1 MKKYLIALAIFLFM
15 SNLIFAKEFT
25 LIGTV
30 IDNANSKPLPSATV
44 TLHSKKDSSIVKG
57 EYTDSKGKFKIENI
71 PMGGYFLKISF
82 VGYKTKYEE
91 VRPAGKDLLDLGDIV
106 LETDAIQMKSVEVV
120 DNMVRAEM
128 KDDTTQYNAKAF
140 KTQPNAQAEEL
151 VKKIPGVQIESTGN
165 IKAQGEDVKE
175 VLVNGRQYFGDDPS
189 IAMKNLPADVI
200 DKVQIFDKM
209 SDQAQFTGF
218 DDGSRFKAMNLLT
231 KNGTMTFGKIYGGY
245 GVDNKYSVG
254 GTWTL
259 LKGDT
264 RLSILGM
271 SNNINQINFNFQDII
286 GIFGDGHRP
295 SLPNSV
301 RNTIQSN
308 RQFIQRPSGGGGGSP
323 FGDFFIGNLN
333 GISQTHA
340 LGVNYVDV
348 YSKIWQINASY
359 FANYTDNDN
368 NEFLNRQYFVQSDTN
383 FFYLQ
388 NSINNSKTFNQRINV
403 KLQADFD
410 SSNAIIWRPTGSIQ
424 NTKFNYNVISQ
435 NNSLLNIDTTI
446 MNKATSL
453 TNSNYYGYN
462 LNSNLLIQH
471 KFELKGRTIS
481 LNINNQLKL
490 NSGDSYLD
498 SYYSDYF
505 TQIIQNDTLN
515 QLNNT
520 VTNGQAHSANLM
532 YTEPIGDFSQLSL
545 SYNPGYN
552 VDKEDRGL
560 FQFNPLVKAYNVLD
574 SALSNYST
582 SKTFYNKFG
591 LGYMINYGILNAN
604 LNLNYQLTNFNNE
617 KDKVNP
623 FSLERSYKNF
633 LPSLMLSLKFN
644 KLMNLRT
651 YISTSTQIPTIA
663 QLSPVV
669 NNSNPL
675 QLTTGNPN
683 LNQQTSLMLFTRFFA
698 IHNDNRNTFFIMAYY
713 SQTKDYISNMTL
725 ITPKDTVINNYL
737 VQRGTQILIPKNFGN
752 AYTARTFTTYGLPV
766 DFISSNLNIN
776 AGFTYNQTPG
786 NINLK
791 ENTSKNYSYNIGLDL
806 NSNISEFIDFSIGS
820 TAIISQVRNSVQ
832 TALNNDYNNIN
843 SYARISWTVWQ
854 GFYTQLEIYHNYSSG
869 YSQGYNKNLLITNIT
884 IGNRAL
890 YKNNFDFKLQVFD
903 LFDKNNTIQRN
914 VTDAY
919 FEDVQSLTLK
929 RYGLLTLTYYIRPF

>member
-1 MKKYLIALAIFLFM
+1 MNKYFIAFAFLFI
-15 SNLIFAKEFT
+15 LFHTTFAKDFT
-25 LIGTV
+25 LTGVV
-30 IDNANSKPLPSATV
+30 IDNVNSKPLPSATV

-71 PMGGYFLKISF
+71 PMGGYYLKISF
-82 VGYKTKYEE
+82 VGYKVKYEE
-91 VRPAGKDLLDLGDIV
+91 IKPAGRDIV
-106 LETDAIQMKSVEVV
+106 DVGNIILETDAIQMKSVEVV

-140 KTQPNAQAEEL
+140 KTQPNAQADEL
-151 VKKIPGVQIESTGN
+151 VKKIPGVQIESSGN

-175 VLVNGRQYFGDDPS
+175 VLVNGRRYFGDDPS

-218 DDGSRFKAMNLLT
+218 DDGSRYKAMNLLT
-231 KNGTMTFGKIYGGY
+231 KNSAMSFGKIYGGY

-271 SNNINQINFNFQDII
+271 SNNINQVNFNFQDII
-286 GIFGDGHRP
+286 GVFSDGNRP
-295 SLPNSV
+295 NIPNSV
-301 RNTIQSN
+301 RNTIQNN
-308 RQFIQRPSGGGGGSP
+308 RQFIQRPSGGP
-323 FGDFFIGNLN
+323 FGDYFMGNLN

-340 LGVNYVDV
+340 LGFNYVDV

-359 FANYTDNDN
+359 FANYTNNDN
-368 NEFLNRQYFVQSDTN
+368 EELLNRQYFVQSDTN
-383 FFYLQ
+383 FYYLQ
-388 NSINNSKTFNQRINV
+388 NSINNSKTFNQRINI
-403 KLQADFD
+403 KLEANFD

-424 NTKFNYNVISQ
+424 NTKFNYNTTSQ
-435 NNSLLNIDTTI
+435 NNSLINIDTTI
-446 MNKATSL
+446 MNKARSL
-453 TNSNYYGYN
+453 TNSNYSGYN
-462 LNSNLLIQH
+462 LNSNLLLQH

-481 LNINNQLKL
+481 LNINNQATS

-498 SYYSDYF
+498 SYFSDYY
-505 TQIIQNDTLN
+505 TQIIQNDSLN

-520 VTNGQAHSANLM
+520 VKNGQSHTVNLM
-532 YTEPIGDFSQLSL
+532 YTEPIGDYSQLSF

-552 VDKEDRGL
+552 IDKEDRGL
-560 FQFNPLVKAYNVLD
+560 FQYNPLINSYNILD

-591 LGYMINYGILNAN
+591 VGYKINYGILTAN

-623 FSLERSYKNF
+623 FSLERNYKNF
-633 LPSLMLSLKFN
+633 LPSLMLTLNFN

-669 NNSNPL
+669 DNSNPL

-683 LNQQTSLMLFTRFFA
+683 LNQQTSLVLFTRFFA

-713 SQTKDYISNMTL
+713 SQTQDYISNIRL
-725 ITPKDTVINNYL
+725 ITQKDTIINNYL

-752 AYTARTFTTYGLPV
+752 SYTARSFTTYGMPI

-786 NINLK
+786 SINQIA
-791 ENTSKNYSYNIGLDL
+791 NTSQNYSYNIGVDL
-806 NSNISEFIDFSIGS
+806 NSNISEFIDFSLGS
-820 TAIISQVRNSVQ
+820 TAILSMVRNTVQ

-843 SYARISWTVWQ
+843 SYARVSWTIWK
-854 GFYTQLEIYHNYSSG
+854 GFYTQIELSHNYSSG
-869 YSQGYNKNLLITNIT
+869 YSDGYNKNLLITNIT
-884 IGNRAL
+884 FGNRAL
-890 YKNNFDFKLQVFD
+890 YNNNFDFKLQVFD

-914 VTDAY
+914 VTDSY
-919 FEDVQSLTLK
+919 FEDVRSLTLK
-929 RYGLLTLTYYIRPF
+929 RYALFTLTYYIRPF